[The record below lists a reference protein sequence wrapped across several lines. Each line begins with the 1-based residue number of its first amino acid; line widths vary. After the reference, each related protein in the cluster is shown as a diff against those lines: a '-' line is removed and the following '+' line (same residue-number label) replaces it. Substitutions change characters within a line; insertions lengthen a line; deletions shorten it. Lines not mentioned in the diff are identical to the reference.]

1 MNFELILNRQRPYPS
16 DDTKYPGIKIDEN
29 LNWKHHVNDV
39 STELIRANAILIEIS
54 NYVNQKNY

>member
-29 LNWKHHVNDV
+29 LNWKHVNDV

>member
-1 MNFELILNRQRPYPS
+1 MNFKLILDRHRLYPS
-16 DDTKYPGIKIDEN
+16 DDTKYRGIKIDEN
-29 LNWKHHVNDV
+29 LNWKLHVNDV